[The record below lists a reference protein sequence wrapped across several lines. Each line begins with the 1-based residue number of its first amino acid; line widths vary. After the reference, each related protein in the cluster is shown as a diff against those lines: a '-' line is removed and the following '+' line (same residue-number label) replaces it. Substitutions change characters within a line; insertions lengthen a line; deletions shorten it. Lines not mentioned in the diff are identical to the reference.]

1 MSKQTSETDRL
12 NAELKRLLEN
22 VEKKEKLSQKS
33 EDILKISLSIAQ
45 T

>member
-22 VEKKEKLSQKS
+22 AEKKEKLS
-33 EDILKISLSIAQ
+33 
-45 T
+45 